1 MWGLTAPRG
10 FESRPFRQDSSDPG
24 ALLYAKRSGRCLSA
38 LRRSEFLT
46 TSPPRQRHWPHVQP
60 LRPAPVSHLPR
71 SLPAGLLPGWLGLPA
86 WPPQPQPFPRLLRRN
101 QPGRPAARRR
111 RPRKRVERGDQIG
124 AWRVAS
130 LCPVHGVCTC
140 ARLWLTARGPARASA
155 LVKPCSCGPSSSVR
169 PTPAR
174 PMPASLALARGCQ
187 ARGLNWRPLHRCCRP
202 RRCREIAAVDTAAV
216 RLKVIAP
223 LSPMLKKPK

>member
-111 RPRKRVERGDQIG
+111 PRKRVERGDRIG

-174 PMPASLALARGCQ
+174 PSP
-187 ARGLNWRPLHRCCRP
+187 
-202 RRCREIAAVDTAAV
+202 AVDTAAV